1 MAASVTSS
9 SSGVSVSLSH
19 LCLTPEPPAFLS
31 TRSASPR
38 WIPSRNASPALSV
51 PTSPTSSPPGPVSSL
66 NTSPSPGSGPS
77 STQWETA
84 RPRTPK
90 VSASPTPSSR
100 TKRTNEDRLKFRE
113 AKSLYEAGSLAA
125 KTNLLAA
132 AMHFRQ
138 AAAVFGEIQG
148 QEKRTEKC
156 LWQAGMCW
164 AKEGLRAKK
173 ARQRTVAA
181 EAFEQVSCLW
191 RTQYLERLLTM
202 SRE

>member
-38 WIPSRNASPALSV
+38 WLPSRNASPALSV
-51 PTSPTSSPPGPVSSL
+51 PTRPTPSPPGAISSSL
-66 NTSPSPGSGPS
+66 DPSPSPGSGPS
-77 STQWETA
+77 SIQWETTT
-84 RPRTPK
+84 RTRSPK
-90 VSASPTPSSR
+90 ASASPTPSSR
-100 TKRTNEDRLKFRE
+100 TKRSNEDRLKFRE
-113 AKSLYEAGSLAA
+113 AKSLYEAGSQAA

-173 ARQRTVAA
+173 AKQRTVAA
-181 EAFEQVSCLW
+181 EAFEQVSRFLSGVHDPSNGC
-191 RTQYLERLLTM
+191 
-202 SRE
+202 

>member
-31 TRSASPR
+31 IRSASPS
-38 WIPSRNASPALSV
+38 WIPSRNPSPALSV
-51 PTSPTSSPPGPVSSL
+51 PTTPSPSPPGAISSL
-66 NTSPSPGSGPS
+66 DPSPCGSGPI
-77 STQWETA
+77 QWEET
-84 RPRTPK
+84 RTRTPK
-90 VSASPTPSSR
+90 TSASPTPSSR
-100 TKRTNEDRLKFRE
+100 TKRSNDDRLKFRE
-113 AKSLYEAGSLAA
+113 AKSLYEAGSHAA

-164 AKEGLRAKK
+164 AKQGLRAKK
-173 ARQRTVAA
+173 AKQRTVAA
-181 EAFEQVSCLW
+181 EAFEQVCRVSFGGVHDPSNGC
-191 RTQYLERLLTM
+191 
-202 SRE
+202 